1 MTKSGTLNVQHCY
14 NWQDFVTCR
23 PLRKWISKKLGQT
36 YLLDAE
42 YDIKGGNLSGQ
53 KQMKARD
60 QAESNNR
67 QFNEG
72 RATQREKQKQKV
84 QQYFAQQNHNEF
96 QEYMQHK
103 EKKQRSDSP
112 RKEAGKV
119 RGIENKSPKPNKKQH
134 YSILVSNFN
143 KTLII
148 FSLNRWNFLQFRCS
162 LKCF

>member
-1 MTKSGTLNVQHCY
+1 
-14 NWQDFVTCR
+14 
-23 PLRKWISKKLGQT
+23 
-36 YLLDAE
+36 
-42 YDIKGGNLSGQ
+42 
-53 KQMKARD
+53 MKARD
-60 QAESNNR
+60 QPEGNNR

-103 EKKQRSDSP
+103 EKKQRPDSP

-134 YSILVSNFN
+134 YSILVS
-143 KTLII
+143 TII
-148 FSLNRWNFLQFRCS
+148 SIKIDFFLKKVDF
-162 LKCF
+162 

>member
-1 MTKSGTLNVQHCY
+1 
-14 NWQDFVTCR
+14 
-23 PLRKWISKKLGQT
+23 
-36 YLLDAE
+36 
-42 YDIKGGNLSGQ
+42 
-53 KQMKARD
+53 MKARD
-60 QAESNNR
+60 QPEGNNR

-134 YSILVSNFN
+134 YSILVS
-143 KTLII
+143 TII
-148 FSLNRWNFLQFRCS
+148 SIKIDFFLKRWTFKQI
-162 LKCF
+162 